1 MGKRQQGELLPNSG
15 LIDIEGGAM
24 KNQEKDTLKE
34 TQRKEKLKAEE
45 AEQVAKDK
53 VRKQAYLARE
63 QEIEKGQKDRQLKQ
77 AEKRA
82 SEDIQDSAREKARK
96 ETYLAQEKAIAEA
109 QEARKLKDK
118 SQQTE

>member
-1 MGKRQQGELLPNSG
+1 MKDQEDNSV
-15 LIDIEGGAM
+15 
-24 KNQEKDTLKE
+24 KE

-45 AEQVAKDK
+45 AEQVAKDQA
-53 VRKQAYLARE
+53 RKKAYLARE
-63 QEIEKGQKDRQLKQ
+63 QEIEKGQKSRETRQ

-96 ETYLAQEKAIAEA
+96 ETYLAQEKKIAEG

-118 SQQTE
+118 QQSPD